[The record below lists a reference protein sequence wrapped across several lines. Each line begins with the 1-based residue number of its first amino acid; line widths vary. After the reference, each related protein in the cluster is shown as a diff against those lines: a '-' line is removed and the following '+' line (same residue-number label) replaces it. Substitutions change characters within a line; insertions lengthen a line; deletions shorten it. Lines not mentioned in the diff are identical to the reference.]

1 MPLYQTDGTT
11 ARNIESAVVWRQGV
25 VTTGTAYVDL
35 QYSDAR
41 TAGYGFFKLVLA
53 GVRCPSKVFALWG
66 LTGAGTAETAGYY
79 GGVFN
84 HGESAGS
91 LAQDT
96 GTGYPLSSAL
106 NNNGYFP
113 LTAGRDG
120 GEGSVYLGHYTIY
133 IADPV
138 HSSITGIPSSGGG
151 FPNVWWQG
159 THRTAF
165 TLAANIQGGGVN
177 NRFNSHYGVRFGAH
191 DGSTAMD
198 RCTYVLTA
206 FKGGGGY

>member
-11 ARNIESAVVWRQGV
+11 ARNVESAVVWRQGV
-25 VTTGTAYVDL
+25 VSTGTAFVDL

-41 TAGYGFFKLVLA
+41 TAGYSFFKLVLT
-53 GVRCPSKVFALWG
+53 GVRCPGKVLAMWG
-66 LTGAGTAETAGYY
+66 LQSSGTPETAGYY

-106 NNNGYFP
+106 NNNGYFS

-120 GEGSVYLGHYTIY
+120 AEGNVYLGNYTIY
-133 IADPV
+133 ISDPTD
-138 HSSITGIPSSGGG
+138 SAITGVNGAY
-151 FPNVWWQG
+151 PNIWWQG
-159 THRTAF
+159 THRTATTF
-165 TLAANIQGGGVN
+165 ASNIQGGGVN

-198 RCTYVLTA
+198 RCTYILTA
-206 FKGGGGY
+206 YKTGGGY

>member
-1 MPLYQTDGTT
+1 MALIQTDGTT
-11 ARNIESAVVWRQGV
+11 ARTIESSVVWRQGV
-25 VTTGTAYVDL
+25 VSTGTAYVDL

-41 TAGYGFFKLVLA
+41 AANYSFFKLVLS
-53 GVRCPSKVFALWG
+53 GVRCPSKVLALWG
-66 LTGAGTAETAGYY
+66 LKSSGTPETAGYY

-84 HGESAGS
+84 HGEAAGS

-96 GTGYPLSSAL
+96 GTGMPLSSAM
-106 NNNGYFP
+106 NNNNYFS
-113 LTAGRDG
+113 LSAGRDG
-120 GEGSVYLGHYTIY
+120 AEGNIYLGHYTIY

-138 HSSITGIPSSGGG
+138 ATAITGIPSNGGAY
-151 FPNVWWQG
+151 PNVWWQG
-159 THRTAF
+159 THRTDL

-177 NRFNSHYGVRFGAH
+177 NRFSAHYGIRFGAH

-206 FKGGGGY
+206 YKGGGAY

>member
-1 MPLYQTDGTT
+1 VALIQTDGTT
-11 ARNIESAVVWRQGV
+11 ARTIESAVVWRQGV
-25 VTTGTAYVDL
+25 VSTGTAYVDL

-41 TAGYGFFKLVLA
+41 TAGYSFFKLVLS
-53 GVRCPSKVFALWG
+53 GVRCPSKNFALWG
-66 LTGAGTAETAGYY
+66 LRSAGTPETAGYY

-96 GTGYPLSSAL
+96 GSGYPLSSAM
-106 NNNGYFP
+106 NNNGYFSI
-113 LTAGRDG
+113 TAGRDG
-120 GEGSVYLGHYTIY
+120 AEGNVYLGHYTIY
-133 IADPV
+133 ITDPV
-138 HSSITGIPSSGGG
+138 ASAITGINGAY
-151 FPNVWWQG
+151 PNVWWHG
-159 THRTAF
+159 THRTAH
-165 TLAANIQGGGVN
+165 TLAANISGGGVN

-206 FKGGGGY
+206 YKGGGGY

>member
-1 MPLYQTDGTT
+1 MSLYQTDGTT
-11 ARNIESAVVWRQGV
+11 ARNVESAVVWRQGA
-25 VTTGTAYVDL
+25 VTSGTAFVDL

-53 GVRCPSKVFALWG
+53 GVRCPGKVLALWG
-66 LTGAGTAETAGYY
+66 LQSSGTPETAGYF

-106 NNNGYFP
+106 NNNGYIP

-120 GEGSVYLGHYTIY
+120 AEASIYCGHYTIY
-133 IADPV
+133 ISDPINTA
-138 HSSITGIPSSGGG
+138 ITGIPSNGAS
-151 FPNVWWQG
+151 FPNIWWHG
-159 THRTAF
+159 THRTTT
-165 TLAANIQGGGVN
+165 TLASNISGAGIN

-198 RCTYVLTA
+198 RATYVLTA
-206 FKGGGGY
+206 YKEGGQY